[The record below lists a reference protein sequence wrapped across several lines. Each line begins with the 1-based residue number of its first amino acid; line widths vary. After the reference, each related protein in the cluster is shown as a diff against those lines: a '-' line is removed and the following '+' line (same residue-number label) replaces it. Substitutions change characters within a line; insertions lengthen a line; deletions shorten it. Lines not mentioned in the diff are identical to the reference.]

1 MWSLRNER
9 TGMAI
14 FTIIVT
20 TKEREKGVDIGI
32 NDYKCI
38 K

>member
-1 MWSLRNER
+1 MWSLKNER

-20 TKEREKGVDIGI
+20 TKEREKGVEYW
-32 NDYKCI
+32 YKCL
-38 K
+38 